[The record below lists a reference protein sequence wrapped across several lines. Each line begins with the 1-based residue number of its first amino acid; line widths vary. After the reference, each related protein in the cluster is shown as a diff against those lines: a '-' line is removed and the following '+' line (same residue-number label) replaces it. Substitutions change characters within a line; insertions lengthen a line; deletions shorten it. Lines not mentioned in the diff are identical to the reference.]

1 MINDLKLI
9 VHLDSHSFSYSIFNT
24 NNNCFEKV
32 KRYSI
37 EYDERKFLQD
47 VKIILNTDPD
57 IQKTYKTTLCVVD
70 SETSTFIPEVLFDEK
85 KINNYLNFTSQ
96 QDSSY
101 EAKYIKQQF
110 SDCYSIFN
118 INKQLASLLAS
129 KFNSI
134 KIKNTGSLLV
144 DYAISLEQLEAYQIL
159 TQVNKNNFHIILIQN
174 GKFKFYNKF
183 QFNTSE
189 DFLYYFMNCIYTLSI
204 PSNNR
209 KIWMMSEFDTNHKLF
224 EKLKEYTKV
233 SFIQRPANFLYGNN
247 IMEKASHKY
256 HNLFSQLICE

>member
-1 MINDLKLI
+1 VINDLKLI
-9 VHLDSHSFSYSIFNT
+9 IHLDSHAFSYSIFNT

-32 KRYSI
+32 NTYSI
-37 EYDERKFLQD
+37 EYDKKKFLKD
-47 VKIILNTDPD
+47 VAIILNTDSD
-57 IQKTYKTTLCVVD
+57 IQQTYKTTLCVID

-85 KINNYLNFTSQ
+85 KINNYLHFTSEK
-96 QDSSY
+96 DSSC

-118 INKQLASLLAS
+118 INKQLVSLLTS
-129 KFNSI
+129 KLNSI

-144 DYAISLEQLEAYQIL
+144 DYAISLKQLASYQIL

-183 QFNTSE
+183 RFHTAE

-209 KIWMMSEFDTNHKLF
+209 KIWIMSEFDTNHKLF
-224 EKLKEYTKV
+224 EKLKKYTKV
-233 SFIQRPANFLYGNN
+233 SFIERPENFLYGDS